1 VIGEIQVERPIL
13 VVDDNNST
21 RYSTVRILRAAGVE
35 VLEAV
40 TGEQG
45 IALAAGCD
53 AVVLDVNLPDLDGFE
68 VCRRLREGAVNTRV
82 PVIHLTAQRM
92 RDEDKIRGLES
103 GADAYLTHPVDP
115 GVLVATINALRRA
128 RMAEYS
134 EQLSRARYE
143 AMFRTAPVGIA
154 MVAADGS
161 LIESNAELHRMFGV
175 EPRTPADHA
184 TLAALVTELMRQCPG
199 ESLRSTP
206 VLESPGR
213 PDRPLHF
220 DCRLA
225 ALDDGARL
233 VLVVDVTHRR
243 ELEEAQERL
252 LKSEREARHQAE
264 EASRAKDQFLALLS
278 HELRNPLAPI
288 SSAATLLQMAPQD
301 ALMVDRAGAV
311 IARQVGH
318 MKELVD
324 DLMDVSRVTRGLVEL
339 ECVPLELQGVIDAAV
354 EQVRPL
360 IEARE
365 HTLQLAVPDA
375 PVIVEGDR
383 TRLVQVI
390 ANLLNNAA
398 KYTPPGGRITASL
411 DARPTDVTVAVEDSG
426 VGIAPELLPHVF
438 ELFTQAERTPDRAQG
453 GLGVGLAL
461 VRSLVALHGGRVE
474 AASAGE
480 GQGSTFTV
488 HLPLSACS
496 VGETDSAASSDA
508 GRLPQRVLLVDDN
521 VDAAATLADVLRLA
535 GHRVHVAHDAGT
547 ALDAAQTPQAAFDVF
562 VLDIGLPGM
571 TGHELVEALKAMP
584 RWQAASFVA
593 LTGYGQPSDREDS
606 REAGFDAHLVKPVQE
621 ATLLDAIDT
630 LALALARARR

>member
-1 VIGEIQVERPIL
+1 MIGEIRVERPIL

-45 IALAAGCD
+45 IGLAGGCD
-53 AVVLDVNLPDLDGFE
+53 AIVLDVNLPDLDGFE
-68 VCRRLREGAVNTRV
+68 VCRRLREGAVNARV

-154 MVAADGS
+154 MVAADGT
-161 LIESNAELHRMFGV
+161 LVESNAELHRMLGID
-175 EPRTPADHA
+175 PRTPAEHA
-184 TLAALVTELMRQCPG
+184 LLADLVTELMRQCPG
-199 ESLRSTP
+199 DSLRSAP
-206 VLESPGR
+206 VLELPGR
-213 PDRPLHF
+213 PDRPMHF

-233 VLVVDVTHRR
+233 VLVVDVTLRR
-243 ELEEAQERL
+243 ELEVAQARVLE
-252 LKSEREARHQAE
+252 SEREARHQAE

-288 SSAATLLQMAPQD
+288 SSAARLLQMAPQD
-301 ALMVDRAGAV
+301 SAMVDRAGAV
-311 IARQVGH
+311 ITRQVGH
-318 MKELVD
+318 MRELVD

-339 ECVPLELQGVIDAAV
+339 ECVPVDLRGLVESAI

-360 IEARE
+360 IDTRA
-365 HTLQLAVPDA
+365 HALQVTA
-375 PVIVEGDR
+375 PVEPVVVEGDR

-390 ANLLNNAA
+390 ANLVNNAA
-398 KYTPPGGRITASL
+398 KYTAPGGRIDITLALDGADAS
-411 DARPTDVTVAVEDSG
+411 VAVHDTG
-426 VGIAPELLPHVF
+426 AGIAPELLPRVF
-438 ELFTQAERTPDRAQG
+438 DLFTQAERTPDRAQG

-461 VRSLVALHGGRVE
+461 VRSLVALHGGRVV
-474 AASAGE
+474 AASPGE

-488 HLPLSACS
+488 HLPLSAR
-496 VGETDSAASSDA
+496 AATVAAPEQDT
-508 GRLPQRVLLVDDN
+508 GRASLRVLLVDDN
-521 VDAAATLADVLRLA
+521 VDAAGLLAEVLRLA
-535 GHRVHVAHDAGT
+535 GHRVRVEHGAAA
-547 ALDAAQTPQAAFDVF
+547 ALDAARTAQAAFDVF

-584 RWQAASFVA
+584 RWEAAAFVA
-593 LTGYGQPSDREDS
+593 LTGYSQPSDRESS
-606 REAGFDAHLVKPVQE
+606 RLAGFDAHLVKPVRE
-621 ATLLDAIDT
+621 ATLLDT
-630 LALALARARR
+630 LESLTRTRG